1 MFSEL
6 AQEVISTGG
15 VVYGAGFSEEFK
27 VEHKSACSEKQL
39 ENLRGSKY
47 VQSEMGSTYREIKE
61 KLNQGIFVYFSGTPC
76 QVKGLHTYLNKEY
89 DNLITQD
96 IICHGVP
103 SPLVWEKYIDK
114 YSELQEVKFRDKRFG
129 WHYFSMYIKSK
140 KGTYRKKIR

>member
-39 ENLRGSKY
+39 ENLHGSKY

-61 KLNQGIFVYFSGTPC
+61 KLNQGIFVYFSGTPRC
-76 QVKGLHTYLNKEY
+76 V
-89 DNLITQD
+89 
-96 IICHGVP
+96 
-103 SPLVWEKYIDK
+103 
-114 YSELQEVKFRDKRFG
+114 
-129 WHYFSMYIKSK
+129 
-140 KGTYRKKIR
+140 